1 MKKPFKPLLLAI
13 LSSSLTSTGIIA
25 NEGNTDPYYTGNM
38 AIPNHYEVAQNN
50 PKATDDGPG
59 TAGLPWKTISKA
71 AESVNPGDEV
81 IIHEGVYRERIV
93 IKTSGTAKEPI
104 RFEAAPGER
113 VVITG
118 ADQMT
123 GWTKLPSENP
133 IFTIAWP
140 YSFINN
146 SKTGS
151 MIHPNDAYHKL
162 IGRCE
167 QVIVNG
173 YLLKQVLSSS
183 QLAPGTFFADADN
196 KLLYV
201 WEATN
206 RDMNSRD
213 IYAEASVRSEI
224 LRIEGA
230 YVQVRGLQFRFAAN
244 FAQRGAVILAGNHGV
259 LEDCLIEQM
268 NACGISFRAPDLLV
282 RRCTIRDNGQL
293 GFGGSGAHRL
303 LFTECTVENN
313 NTKNYS
319 RQWEAGGDKLTLCR
333 GVTLE
338 KSKFLRNRGTGIWFD
353 IGNDSCTI
361 RQCYIADNEASG
373 IFYEISYRLFAYDN
387 VIVGNG
393 FAVDPGNWGVTAGI
407 SLSSSP
413 GCVIERNL
421 LVGNREGFAFREQY
435 RTTPII
441 GDRTERAVWNHD
453 EIIRNNIIAYN
464 RDAQVYAWFNQ
475 KDERHFPS
483 PIPGKVTLKTDEI
496 KRDENGQPVGLT
508 LEDLNIRFENNSYFA
523 YPNQGMIKWGP
534 SFSKNQRV
542 YPTVAEFQK
551 DLKIDAGGKTIEPMF
566 YNLLARDYRLSK
578 KTMTILKGNYPK
590 GTVPGVNLGTQQ

>member
-1 MKKPFKPLLLAI
+1 MKTLMNHSVCSILLLI
-13 LSSSLTSTGIIA
+13 LSSNITFA
-25 NEGNTDPYYTGNM
+25 GN
-38 AIPNHYEVAQNN
+38 IPFFNSDNSSVPSQYEVAQNN
-50 PKATDDGPG
+50 PKASDDGPG
-59 TAGLPWKTISKA
+59 TAELPWKTVSKA
-71 AESVNPGDEV
+71 AENVNRGDII
-81 IIHEGVYRERIV
+81 IIHEGVYRERVV
-93 IKTSGTAKEPI
+93 IKNSGTAQQPI

-113 VVITG
+113 VIITG
-118 ADQMT
+118 ADQLT

-133 IFTIAWP
+133 IYTIAWP

-146 SKTGS
+146 AKTGS
-151 MIHPNDAYHKL
+151 MIHPNDDYHKL

-173 YLLKQVLSSS
+173 YLLNQVLSTS
-183 QLAPGTFFADADN
+183 QLAPGTFFADTDN
-196 KLLYV
+196 KILYA
-201 WEATN
+201 WERTN

-213 IYAEASVRSEI
+213 IYTQASVRSEI
-224 LRIEGA
+224 LRIDGA
-230 YVQVRGLQFRFAAN
+230 YIQVRGLQFRFAAN
-244 FAQRGAVILAGNHGV
+244 FAQRGAIILAGNHAV

-268 NACGISFRAPDLLV
+268 NACGISFRAPDLIV

-319 RQWEAGGDKLTLCR
+319 RQWEAGGDKLALCR

-338 KSKFLRNRGTGIWFD
+338 KSNFLRNRGTGIWFD
-353 IGNDSCTI
+353 IGNDSCTV

-373 IFYEISYRLFAYDN
+373 LFYEISYRLFAYDN

-393 FAVDPGNWGVTAGI
+393 FAVDPGNWGVQAGL

-413 GCVIERNL
+413 NCIIERNL
-421 LVGNREGFAFREQY
+421 MVGNREGFAFREQY

-441 GDRTERAVWNHD
+441 GDRTERPVWNHD

-475 KDERHFPS
+475 KDDRHMPS
-483 PIPGKVTLKTDEI
+483 NTPGKIAVKFNEI
-496 KRDENGQPVGLT
+496 VRDENGQPLGLT
-508 LEDLNIRFENNSYFA
+508 LEDLNIRFLNNDYFA

-534 SFSKNQRV
+534 SFSKNHREYSV
-542 YPTVAEFQK
+542 VTEFQK
-551 DLKIDAGGKTIEPMF
+551 DLKIDTGGKTLEPLF
-566 YNLLARDYRLSK
+566 YNLLASDFRLNR
-578 KTMTILKGNYPK
+578 KTMAILKESYPR
-590 GTVPGVNLGTQQ
+590 GTVPGVSLGIKP